1 MSTVVT
7 LCWSL
12 ARQLSP
18 ETGSTAGI
26 KVQRLSLSLLRGER
40 IQSQLEL
47 LVRQVQVRSRY
58 VSQALWCSLGK
69 SSYAEQGKRLCSI
82 GDAAIHQLS
91 ERLNY
96 SMLQQVRILPVKL
109 PQAVCPQAVNQHL
122 HISDKVPM
130 PLLRCLRCDDVH
142 SLYGETVPF
151 CYSHIQSVMIY
162 SCKCVQYRYLL
173 VYFYT
178 TWLI

>member
-58 VSQALWCSLGK
+58 VSQALWCS
-69 SSYAEQGKRLCSI
+69 QGKRLCSI
-82 GDAAIHQLS
+82 GNAIIHQLS
-91 ERLNY
+91 EWLNY

-122 HISDKVPM
+122 HITDKVPM

-142 SLYGETVPF
+142 LLYGETVPF
-151 CYSHIQSVMIY
+151 YYSHIQSVMSY